1 MSRRMSNPSPTRPDG
16 DPARMFAALGDTT
29 RLKLVQTLSDGRPRS
44 IIRLTGD
51 FRLSRQALSKHLRVL
66 EHAGLVRSQRVGRES
81 RFSLVPESVADIR
94 SYLDD
99 VCEQWDDALSRLKS
113 FVESER

>member
-1 MSRRMSNPSPTRPDG
+1 MSRRMSSRSSTSPES
-16 DPARMFAALGDTT
+16 DPARIFAALGDTT
-29 RLKLVQTLSDGRPRS
+29 RLRLVQTLSDGRPRS

-51 FRLSRQALSKHLRVL
+51 FRVSRQALTKHLRVL
-66 EHAGLVRSQRVGRES
+66 ERAGLVRSQRIGRES
-81 RFSLVPESVADIR
+81 QFSLVPESITDVR

-113 FVESER
+113 LVESER

>member
-1 MSRRMSNPSPTRPDG
+1 MSRHMSSPSSTSPER
-16 DPARMFAALGDTT
+16 DPARIFAALGDTT
-29 RLKLVQTLSDGRPRS
+29 RLKLLQTLSDGRSRS

-66 EHAGLVRSQRVGRES
+66 ERAGLVRSQRVGRES
-81 RFSLVPESVADIR
+81 QFSFVPESIADVR

>member
-1 MSRRMSNPSPTRPDG
+1 MSSPSSTSPES
-16 DPARMFAALGDTT
+16 DPARIFAALGDTT
-29 RLKLVQTLSDGRPRS
+29 RLKLVQTLSDGQARS
-44 IIRLTGD
+44 IIRLSGD

-66 EHAGLVRSQRVGRES
+66 EGAGLVRSQRVGRES
-81 RFSLVPESVADIR
+81 RFSLVPESVADVR

-99 VCEQWDDALSRLKS
+99 VCEQWEDALSRLKS